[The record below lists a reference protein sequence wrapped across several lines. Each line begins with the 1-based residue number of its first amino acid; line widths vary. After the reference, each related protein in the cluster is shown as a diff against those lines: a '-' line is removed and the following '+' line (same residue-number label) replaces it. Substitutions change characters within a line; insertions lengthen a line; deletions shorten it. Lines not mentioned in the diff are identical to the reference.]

1 MPFAMPHSLVQLCHS
16 FSPHMTTIWQN
27 RPHLTYGAPIYS
39 GVWPYIDV
47 SNYHLLRWH
56 SLGRPCANWHR
67 VANML
72 RGQILRFVGVL
83 AAVSLLA
90 SCGALRNLGGTG
102 ETTAGSQYSNPNV
115 PGNIE
120 TNPNNTIW
128 SIFNRPNNETNVA
141 VNKYL
146 WNATLEVLNF
156 LPIQSVDPFT
166 GVIVTGYGTP
176 PGGGRA
182 YRATVLI
189 DDPALD
195 ARSLNIALQS
205 RGGPVSRATSR
216 AVEDAILSR
225 ARQLRIADNK
235 L

>member
-1 MPFAMPHSLVQLCHS
+1 MGRRPVLTIATAILLSASLSACG
-16 FSPHMTTIWQN
+16 FGTRATE
-27 RPHLTYGAPIYS
+27 RPDY
-39 GVWPYIDV
+39 
-47 SNYHLLRWH
+47 
-56 SLGRPCANWHR
+56 
-67 VANML
+67 
-72 RGQILRFVGVL
+72 
-83 AAVSLLA
+83 
-90 SCGALRNLGGTG
+90 
-102 ETTAGSQYSNPNV
+102 YSNPNN

-120 TNPNNTIW
+120 TNPSNTIW
-128 SIFNRPNNETNVA
+128 SIFNRKSDETNVL

-146 WNATLEVLNF
+146 WTATLEVLDF

-176 PGGGRA
+176 PGGGRS

-195 ARSLNIALQS
+195 ARSLNVALQTQ
-205 RGGPVSRATSR
+205 GGPVSKATSR

-225 ARQLRIADNK
+225 ARELRIADNK